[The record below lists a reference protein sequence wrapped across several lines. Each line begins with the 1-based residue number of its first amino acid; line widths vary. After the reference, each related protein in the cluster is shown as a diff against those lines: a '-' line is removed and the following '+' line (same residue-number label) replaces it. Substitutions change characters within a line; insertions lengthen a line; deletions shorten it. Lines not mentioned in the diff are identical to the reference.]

1 MAFFRAGLPLECGI
15 AFSSQGNGDSS
26 MTVWVVSGLFVLTY
40 LGMAAGGIRGLRVDR
55 SWIAGCAAVLLLVS
69 GALSPAEAASHLD
82 AGALL
87 LLLALMLISAQ
98 FDFSGIY
105 AWLNEQLSHYAQRP
119 ALLLLGVVAL
129 GGLLSAVLVNDI
141 VAFAL
146 TPLLCHSLLARGL
159 DPRPF
164 LLALAL
170 SCNAGSAASLIG
182 NPQNILIGQAGGLD
196 FWAYTW
202 IAGPPA
208 LAALAITYAVI
219 WLQWRKRWGVA
230 KPLALDE
237 TPVQRIYGVRS
248 YLKPLLATLVLLG
261 LFSSSM
267 PREISA
273 LLIAVLVMVSRRV
286 DSRDYVHKVDWNLL
300 LLFAGLFV
308 VTGAALSLPQV
319 ADLASGLAEAG
330 LLPQGVIALAS
341 ASLLAS
347 NLIGN
352 VPFVILLLGVTPDAS
367 EAMLVGLA
375 VMSTLAGNLLLI
387 GSVVNLIVAESARR
401 QGVPLSFVDFARSG
415 LPVTVL
421 SMTLAGLWLGLG
433 GWLPW

>member
-1 MAFFRAGLPLECGI
+1 
-15 AFSSQGNGDSS
+15 
-26 MTVWVVSGLFVLTY
+26 MTLWVVSTLFVLTY

-55 SWIAGCAAVLLLVS
+55 SWIAACAAVLLLVT
-69 GALSPAEAASHLD
+69 GAQSPGEAASQLD

-98 FDFSGIY
+98 FDFSGVY
-105 AWLNEQLSHYAQRP
+105 AWLNERLSHHAQRP
-119 ALLLLGVVAL
+119 ALLLLGVVLL
-129 GGLLSAVLVNDI
+129 GGLLSALLVNDI

-170 SCNAGSAASLIG
+170 SCNAGSSASLIG

-196 FWAYTW
+196 FWAFSA

-208 LAALAITYAVI
+208 LAALAITYGVI
-219 WLQWRKRWGVA
+219 WLQWRQRWGVA
-230 KPLALDE
+230 KPRAAEE
-237 TPVQRIYGVRS
+237 TPVERIYGVHS
-248 YLKPLLATLVLLG
+248 YLKPLLASLVLLG
-261 LFSSSM
+261 LFATSM

-273 LLIAVLVMVSRRV
+273 LLIAALVMISRRV

-308 VTGAALSLPQV
+308 VTGAALGLPEV
-319 ADLASGLAEAG
+319 AAVAARLQAYG
-330 LLPQGVIALAS
+330 LLPQGVITLAS
-341 ASLLAS
+341 ASLLAG

-352 VPFVILLLGVTPDAS
+352 VPFVILLLGVLPDAS
-367 EAMLVGLA
+367 EPMLVGLA
-375 VMSTLAGNLLLI
+375 ILSTLAGNLLLI

-401 QGVPLSFVDFARSG
+401 QGVLLSFVDFARSG
-415 LPVTVL
+415 FPVTLL
-421 SMTLAGLWLGLG
+421 SMCLAGLWLGVG

>member
-1 MAFFRAGLPLECGI
+1 
-15 AFSSQGNGDSS
+15 
-26 MTVWVVSGLFVLTY
+26 MTFWIVSILFVLTY

-69 GALSPAEAASHLD
+69 GVQSPAEAASHLD

-98 FDFSGIY
+98 FDFSGVY
-105 AWLNEQLSHYAQRP
+105 AWLNQKLSHYAEQP
-119 ALLLLGVVAL
+119 TLLLLGVVLL
-129 GGLLSAVLVNDI
+129 GGVLSALLVNDI

-170 SCNAGSAASLIG
+170 SCNAGSSASLIG
-182 NPQNILIGQAGGLD
+182 NPQNILIGQAGSLD
-196 FWAYTW
+196 FWSYTW

-219 WLQWRKRWGVA
+219 WLQWRNRWGTA
-230 KPLALDE
+230 KPLVQEA
-237 TPVQRIYGVRS
+237 TPVERIYGLRS
-248 YLKPLLATLVLLG
+248 YLKPLLASLVLLG
-261 LFSSSM
+261 LFSTQM

-273 LLIAVLVMVSRRV
+273 LLIAALVMISRRV
-286 DSRDYVHKVDWNLL
+286 DSRDYVQKVDWNLL

-319 ADLASGLAEAG
+319 AAMASSLADSGLM
-330 LLPQGVIALAS
+330 PQGVISLAS
-341 ASLLAS
+341 AALVAS

-352 VPFVILLLGVTPDAS
+352 VPFVILLLGVQPDAS
-367 EAMLVGLA
+367 ESMLVGLA
-375 VMSTLAGNLLLI
+375 MMSTLAGNLLLI

-415 LPVTVL
+415 VPVTLL
-421 SMTLAGLWLGLG
+421 SMSVAGLWLVLG

>member
-1 MAFFRAGLPLECGI
+1 
-15 AFSSQGNGDSS
+15 
-26 MTVWVVSGLFVLTY
+26 MTLWVVSGLFVLTY

-55 SWIAGCAAVLLLVS
+55 SWIAGCAAVLLLAS
-69 GALSPAEAASHLD
+69 GALSPGAAASHLD

-98 FDFSGIY
+98 FDFSGVY
-105 AWLNEQLSHYAQRP
+105 AWLNQQLSHYAERP
-119 ALLLLGVVAL
+119 ALLLLGVVLL

-170 SCNAGSAASLIG
+170 ACNAGSAASLIG

-196 FWAYTW
+196 FWSYTW

-273 LLIAVLVMVSRRV
+273 LLIAVLVMISRRV

-308 VTGAALSLPQV
+308 VTGAAMSLPQV
-319 ADLASGLAEAG
+319 AGMADKLAELG
-330 LLPQGVIALAS
+330 LLPHGVITLAS
-341 ASLLAS
+341 VSLLAG

-352 VPFVILLLGVTPDAS
+352 VPYVMLLLGVLPDAS
-367 EAMLVGLA
+367 EALLVGLA
-375 VMSTLAGNLLLI
+375 IMSTLAGNLLLI

-401 QGVPLSFVDFARSG
+401 QGVLLSFVDFARSG
-415 LPVTVL
+415 VPVTLL

>member
-1 MAFFRAGLPLECGI
+1 
-15 AFSSQGNGDSS
+15 
-26 MTVWVVSGLFVLTY
+26 MTFWVVSILFVLTY
-40 LGMAAGGIRGLRVDR
+40 LGMAAGGIRGLRIDR
-55 SWIAGCAAVLLLVS
+55 SWIAGCAAVLLLFTGVQ
-69 GALSPAEAASHLD
+69 SPREAADHLD

-98 FDFSGIY
+98 FDFSGVY
-105 AWLNEQLSHYAQRP
+105 AWLNQRLAHYAAQP
-119 ALLLLGVVAL
+119 ALLLLGVVLL
-129 GGLLSAVLVNDI
+129 GGVLSALLVNDI

-170 SCNAGSAASLIG
+170 SCNAGSSASLIG

-196 FWAYTW
+196 FWSYSW
-202 IAGPPA
+202 IAAPPA
-208 LAALAITYAVI
+208 LAALTITYGVI
-219 WLQWRKRWGVA
+219 WLQWRKRWGTA
-230 KPLALDE
+230 KPVAQEE
-237 TPVQRIYGVRS
+237 TPVERIYGTHS
-248 YLKPLLATLVLLG
+248 YLKPLLASLVLLG
-261 LFSSSM
+261 LFSTNL

-273 LLIAVLVMVSRRV
+273 LLIAALVMISRRV

-319 ADLASGLAEAG
+319 AGMASNLAGLG
-330 LLPQGVIALAS
+330 LLPEGVISLAS

-352 VPFVILLLGVTPDAS
+352 VPFVILLLGVQPEAS
-367 EAMLVGLA
+367 ESMRVGLA
-375 VMSTLAGNLLLI
+375 IMSTLAGNLLLI

-415 LPVTVL
+415 VPVTLL
-421 SMTLAGLWLGLG
+421 SMGVAGLWLVLG

>member
-1 MAFFRAGLPLECGI
+1 MAAM
-15 AFSSQGNGDSS
+15 SW
-26 MTVWVVSGLFVLTY
+26 WVVGCFVLTY

-55 SWIAGCAAVLLLVS
+55 SWIAAAAAVLLLIS
-69 GALSPAEAASHLD
+69 GAQTPGAVASHLD

-87 LLLALMLISAQ
+87 LLLALMLMSAQ
-98 FDFSGIY
+98 FEFSGVY
-105 AWLNEQLSHYAQRP
+105 AWLNERLSRYAERP
-119 ALLLLGVVAL
+119 ALVLFGVVLLGGV
-129 GGLLSAVLVNDI
+129 LSAVLVNDI

-170 SCNAGSAASLIG
+170 ACNAGSCASLIG

-196 FWAYTW
+196 FWSYSL
-202 IAGPPA
+202 IALPPA
-208 LAALAITYAVI
+208 LVTLAVIYVCI
-219 WLQWRKRWGVA
+219 WLQWRTRWGVA
-230 KPLALDE
+230 KPLVADE
-237 TPVQRIYGVRS
+237 TPVARIYGRRS

-261 LFSSSM
+261 LFSTDL
-267 PREISA
+267 PRELSA
-273 LLIAVLVMVSRRV
+273 LLIAALVMISRRV
-286 DSRDYVHKVDWNLL
+286 DSRDYVHRVDWNLL

-308 VTGAALSLPQV
+308 VTGAALSLPEV
-319 ADLASGLAEAG
+319 AGLTNDLAEAG
-330 LLPQGVIALAS
+330 MLPSGMVSLAA
-341 ASLLAS
+341 ASLVAS

-352 VPFVILLLGVTPDAS
+352 VPFVMLLLGIVPDAS
-367 EAMLVGLA
+367 EGMLIGLA
-375 VMSTLAGNLLLI
+375 IMSTLAGNLLLI

-401 QGVPLSFVDFARSG
+401 QGVVLGFADFARSG
-415 LPVTVL
+415 LPVTLL